1 MIRVYSCSFAAKLA
15 FVVVVGF
22 RSPDH
27 PITESPDL
35 RPCQISRL
43 PILSG
48 LILGLEPNHHNR
60 RFEGEHR
67 DSIER
72 ALDAAAGAREWRAS
86 SGHLGRGVGA
96 RGYGLPR
103 GHGET

>member
-48 LILGLEPNHHNR
+48 LILGLEPNHHDR
-60 RFEGEHR
+60 RFQGEHR
-67 DSIER
+67 DSIDR
-72 ALDAAAGAREWRAS
+72 PLDAAAGPRGWRAPA
-86 SGHLGRGVGA
+86 GYLGRGAGA
-96 RGYGLPR
+96 RGCGLPR
-103 GHGET
+103 G